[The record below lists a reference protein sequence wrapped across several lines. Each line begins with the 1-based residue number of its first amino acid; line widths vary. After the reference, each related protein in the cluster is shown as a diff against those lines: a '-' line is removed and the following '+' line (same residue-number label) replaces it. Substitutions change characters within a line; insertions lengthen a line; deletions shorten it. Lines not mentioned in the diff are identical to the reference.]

1 MRAPLCFCA
10 VLVLCAASASYGQW
24 KELPATGSPQN
35 RLPDRTTLAEQA
47 GLGPL
52 LTARLVDPKT
62 NSRKHRAVVEVQV
75 DGVQLVEPDAANHQ
89 PRADQAHLLYR
100 LDNDPI
106 LNTTSRTW
114 TFEHLASGPH
124 LIRVALADNE
134 KHELGKE
141 QSLRLN
147 VP

>member
-1 MRAPLCFCA
+1 MKARFRFCA
-10 VLVLCAASASYGQW
+10 VLVLCAASAGYGQW
-24 KELPATGSPQN
+24 KERPATGSPQN

-62 NSRKHRAVVEVQV
+62 NSRKHRAVVEVQI
-75 DGVQLVEPDAANHQ
+75 DGVQLVEPEANHQ
-89 PRADQAHLLYR
+89 PRADQAHLQYR

-106 LNTTSRTW
+106 QNTTSRTC
-114 TFEHLASGPH
+114 TFEHLASGQH

-134 KHELGKE
+134 NHELGKD